1 MGLLFISHS
10 SADNDVALTFG
21 ARLRARGFE
30 ALFLD
35 FDPEQGIPAGRN
47 WEEELYVQLR
57 RADAVVFLASPDS
70 VASKW
75 CAVEV
80 SLSRSVGKPVFPIA
94 IRNTPRLP
102 TLADTQWIDLTGD
115 GDAAIERL
123 MRALRLAGLDPS
135 DSFVWDGTRPPY
147 PGLQAFA
154 PEDAAVFFGRG
165 SEVGRV
171 LELLHPTLERGSGRF
186 VAVVGPSGSGKSSL
200 VNAGVLP
207 RLAREQRQWTILPG
221 IVPGTRPIAHLA
233 RSLGVAFADSGEKR
247 GHAELVRTLTKGPDA
262 LVTLADQLCDLRD
275 TDAVLLVLDQAEEL
289 VTRAGPVERASF
301 FDLVDGS
308 LHDGS
313 PLWVLATVRSEFL
326 SGSSGDRKVA
336 EIIDDSIVIEP
347 LSRGRMP
354 EVIELPAQRGGVQFS
369 AGLVQRMIEDTIG
382 GDALPL
388 LAYTLLQLYERK
400 PPGGRISDEDY
411 DAVGGVI
418 GALQK
423 RADRVM
429 DDLERR
435 GKRQLALPV
444 LLKLATI
451 ERDGEP
457 TRRRVRRATLTETEN
472 GIVDAFLAARL
483 LKADGDGEEGTVE
496 VAHEALLRQW
506 RPLRDALEVSRQSIR
521 MRTEVERLAED
532 WERANRADSYLLRSE
547 RLQAAVD
554 WIDDP
559 AADADAREREFIDAS
574 RAFAARELQQAR
586 AEIRRLRRFRI
597 GLSCAVVLFLLAT
610 LVTSITLNQRNT
622 ALEQTRAAVEA
633 RSLALSEAQANERL
647 AISRQLAAEATSMAS
662 QQLSRSLLLSLAAL
676 KVADTAEA
684 EGALL
689 TGLESSKAGLAALT
703 TTLLTNGQPVTA
715 VGISPDG
722 RLVLT
727 ASGNDVRIWDGLRA
741 AFTLNAPTPV
751 TSLAISPDGRILAT
765 GGADGTTRFFDIA
778 TGQPIGRPLIGA
790 TDLITG
796 VTFTPD
802 GRLAVAGSLDGTV
815 RFWDVATERE
825 LGAPVPLGGQSGPT
839 ALAVSPDGKFLA
851 TGDQQGDVSLFD
863 IATHRLVGRD
873 LPVIASVVRLTFSP
887 DGTSLTAV
895 TATGQ
900 AVTWSVTP
908 FRRSG
913 DPLLITTSEISA
925 VAGDGEQLA
934 AGDIHGHI
942 VLWSYKSRWQ
952 LGTPVPLYKG
962 AVTSEVYSPDGSRLI
977 SGSDDGRVIV
987 WDVTLSSWKRVAC
1000 DIAGR
1005 NLTAAEWQQ
1014 FIGGTLPQAPLCPA
1028 TTSK

>member
-10 SADNDVALTFG
+10 SADNDAALAFG
-21 ARLRARGFE
+21 ARLRACGFE

-35 FDPEQGIPAGRN
+35 FDPEHGIPAGRN

-70 VASKW
+70 VASNW

-80 SLSRSVGKPVFPIA
+80 SLSRSVGKPVFPIK
-94 IRNTPRLP
+94 IRNTPQLP
-102 TLADTQWIDLTGD
+102 ILADTQWIDLTGD
-115 GDAAIERL
+115 GDAAIEQL
-123 MRALRLAGLDPS
+123 VRALRLAGLDPS
-135 DSFVWDGTRPPY
+135 DSFAWDGTRSPY

-154 PEDAAVFFGRG
+154 PEDAPVFFGRRT
-165 SEVGRV
+165 EVGRV

-221 IVPGTRPIAHLA
+221 IVPGTRPTAHLA
-233 RSLGVAFADSGEKR
+233 RSLGVAFADSGEER
-247 GHAELVRTLTKGPDA
+247 GHAELVQTLTEDPDA
-262 LVTLADQLCDLRD
+262 LVTLAHELCDLRD
-275 TDAVLLVLDQAEEL
+275 TDALLLVLDQAEEL
-289 VTRAGPVERASF
+289 ITRAGPAERASF

-336 EIIDDSIVIEP
+336 EIIDDSLVIEP
-347 LSRGRMP
+347 LSRGRMA
-354 EVIELPAQRGGVQFS
+354 EVIELPAQRGGIQFS
-369 AGLVQRMIEDTIG
+369 AGLAQRMIEDTVG

-400 PPGGRISDEDY
+400 PSGGRISDEDY

-435 GKRQLALPV
+435 GRRELALPV

-451 ERDGEP
+451 ERDGES

-472 GIVDAFLAARL
+472 GIIDAFLAARL
-483 LKADGDGEEGTVE
+483 LTADGDGGEATVE

-532 WERANRADSYLLRSE
+532 WERANRADSYLLRGE
-547 RLQAAVD
+547 RLQAVID

-559 AADADAREREFIDAS
+559 AADADAPEREFINAS

-597 GLSCAVVLFLLAT
+597 GLSCAVALLILAT
-610 LVTSITLNQRNT
+610 LMSVIALAQRNN
-622 ALEQTRAAVEA
+622 ALR
-633 RSLALSEAQANERL
+633 EAQANERV
-647 AISRQLAAEATSMAS
+647 AQANERVAQANERVAFSRQLAAEATSMVG

-689 TGLESSKAGLAALT
+689 TGLESSKAGMAALT
-703 TTLLTNGQPVTA
+703 STLLTNGPPVSA
-715 VGISPDG
+715 IGISPDG
-722 RLVLT
+722 QQVLV
-727 ASGNDVRIWDGLRA
+727 ASGRYVRIWDGLRV
-741 AFTLNAPTPV
+741 AFRLVAPATV
-751 TSLAISPDGRILAT
+751 TSLAISPSGPFLAT
-765 GGADGTTRFFDIA
+765 GSEDGTTRFWDIV
-778 TGQPIGRPLIGA
+778 TGKQFGVPLIGA
-790 TDLITG
+790 TGPIVG
-796 VTFTPD
+796 VAFTPD
-802 GRLAVAGSLDGTV
+802 GSRAVAASLDGTV
-815 RFWDVATERE
+815 RIWNVATRRE
-825 LGAPVPLGGQSGPT
+825 LGEAFLPGSQSGFT
-839 ALAVSPDGKFLA
+839 AVAVSPDGKVLA
-851 TGDQQGDVSLFD
+851 TGDQQGDVDLFD
-863 IATHRLVGRD
+863 IATNRLIGIDR
-873 LPVIASVVRLTFSP
+873 PIPARVVELTFSP

-895 TATGQ
+895 SVTGQ
-900 AVTWSVTP
+900 AVTLSVTP
-908 FRRSG
+908 FTRSG
-913 DPLLITTSEISA
+913 DPLLITTSPISA

-934 AGDIHGHI
+934 AGDFHGHI
-942 VLWSYKSRWQ
+942 VLWSYTSRWQ
-952 LGTPVPLYKG
+952 LGTAVPLYNS
-962 AVTSEVYSPDGSRLI
+962 AVTTEVYSPDGSTLI
-977 SGSDDGRVIV
+977 SGSADGQVV
-987 WDVTLSSWKRVAC
+987 LWDLRLSSWKRVAC

-1005 NLTAAEWQQ
+1005 NLTTAEWQQ
-1014 FIGGTLPQAPLCPA
+1014 FIRGALPYAPLCPA
-1028 TTSK
+1028 TSSR

>member
-1 MGLLFISHS
+1 MSLLFISHS
-10 SADNDVALTFG
+10 SADNDAARAFG
-21 ARLRARGFE
+21 ARLRACGFE

-35 FDPEQGIPAGRN
+35 FDPEHGIPAGRK

-80 SLSRSVGKPVFPIA
+80 SLCRSVGRPVFPIA
-94 IRNTPRLP
+94 IRDTPRLP
-102 TLADTQWIDLTGD
+102 ILADTQWIDFTGD

-135 DSFVWDGTRPPY
+135 DSFVWDGTRSPY

-207 RLAREQRQWTILPG
+207 RLAREQRKWAILPG
-221 IVPGTRPIAHLA
+221 IVPGTRPTAHLA
-233 RSLGVAFADSGEKR
+233 RSLGIAFAESGEKR
-247 GHAELVRTLTKGPDA
+247 SHAELVQTLTQGPDA
-262 LVTLADQLCDLRD
+262 LVTLVDELCDLRD

-289 VTRAGPVERASF
+289 ITRAGPVERASF

-308 LHDGS
+308 LHDDS

-326 SGSSGDRKVA
+326 SGSSDDRKVA

-354 EVIELPAQRGGVQFS
+354 EVIELPAQRGGVQFA
-369 AGLVQRMIEDTIG
+369 AGLVQRMIEDTVG

-400 PPGGRISDEDY
+400 PPGGRISNGDY

-429 DDLERR
+429 DDLGRR
-435 GKRQLALPV
+435 GKRELALPV

-457 TRRRVRRATLTETEN
+457 TRRRMRRATLNEAEN

-483 LKADGDGEEGTVE
+483 LKTDGDGEEATVE

-506 RPLRDALEVSRQSIR
+506 RPLRDALEISRQSIR

-532 WERANRADSYLLRSE
+532 WERANRADSYLLRGE

-554 WIDDP
+554 WTDDP
-559 AADADAREREFIDAS
+559 AADADAPEREFIDAS
-574 RAFAARELQQAR
+574 RAFAARELQQAK

-597 GLSCAVVLFLLAT
+597 GLSCAVALMVLT
-610 LVTSITLNQRNT
+610 TITASAAVVQRSA
-622 ALEQTRAAVEA
+622 ALKETRAALVQ
-633 RSLALSEAQANERL
+633 RGIALSDARASTRL
-647 AISRQLAAEATSMAS
+647 AISRQLAAVATSMTN

-689 TGLESSKAGLAALT
+689 TELESSKAGLAALT
-703 TTLLTNGQPVTA
+703 RTLLARGSPVTA

-722 RLVLT
+722 RLVLA
-727 ASGNDVRIWDGLRA
+727 ASGNQVRIWEGLRV
-741 AFTLNAPTPV
+741 AFTLGVPTTV
-751 TSLAISPDGRILAT
+751 ASLAISPDGRILAA
-765 GGADGTTRFFDIA
+765 GGDDGTTRFWDIA
-778 TGQPIGRPLIGA
+778 TGKQIGLALTGA
-790 TDLITG
+790 TAPITG

-802 GRLAVAGSLDGTV
+802 GKLAVAGSLDGTV
-815 RFWDVATERE
+815 RLWDVARRAEF
-825 LGAPVPLGGQSGPT
+825 GAPVILGGQPT

-851 TGDQQGDVSLFD
+851 TGDQQGNVDLFD
-863 IATHRLVGRD
+863 IATHRLVGTGR
-873 LPVIASVVRLTFSP
+873 PTPASIVKLAFSP

-895 TATGQ
+895 TSTGQ

-913 DPLLITTSEISA
+913 LPLLITTSKISA

-934 AGDIHGHI
+934 VGDIHGRI
-942 VLWSYKSRWQ
+942 VLWSYTSRWQ
-952 LGTPVPLYKG
+952 LGTAVPLYKG
-962 AVTSEVYSPDGSRLI
+962 EVTSEAYSPDGSRLI
-977 SGSDDGRVIV
+977 SGSTDGRAIV
-987 WDVTLSSWKRVAC
+987 WDLTLSSWKRVAC
-1000 DIAGR
+1000 DIAAR

-1014 FIGGTLPQAPLCPA
+1014 FIGRALPYAPLCPT
-1028 TTSK
+1028 TTS

>member
-10 SADNDVALTFG
+10 SADNDAALAFG

-35 FDPEQGIPAGRN
+35 FDPEHGIPAGRN
-47 WEEELYVQLR
+47 WEQELYVQLR
-57 RADAVVFLASPDS
+57 RTDAVVFLASPDS

-102 TLADTQWIDLTGD
+102 ILADTQWIDFAGD

-135 DSFVWDGTRPPY
+135 DSFVWDGTRSPY
-147 PGLQAFA
+147 PGLNAFA

-221 IVPGTRPIAHLA
+221 IVPGTRPTAHLA
-233 RSLGVAFADSGEKR
+233 RSLGIAFADSGEKR
-247 GHAELVRTLTKGPDA
+247 GHAELVQTLTEGPDA
-262 LVTLADQLCDLRD
+262 LVTLADELCDLRD
-275 TDAVLLVLDQAEEL
+275 TDALLLVLDQAEEL
-289 VTRAGPVERASF
+289 ITRTGPAERASF

-326 SGSSGDRKVA
+326 SGSSSDRKIA

-354 EVIELPAQRGGVQFS
+354 EVIELPAQRGGIQFA
-369 AGLVQRMIEDTIG
+369 AGLVQRMMEDTVR

-400 PPGGRISDEDY
+400 PTGGRISHEDY

-418 GALQK
+418 GALQR

-435 GKRQLALPV
+435 GRRKLALPV
-444 LLKLATI
+444 LLKLVTI

-457 TRRRVRRATLTETEN
+457 TRRRARRATLSKTEN

-483 LKADGDGEEGTVE
+483 LKADGDGEEATVE

-521 MRTEVERLAED
+521 MRTEVERLSED
-532 WERANRADSYLLRSE
+532 WERADRADSYLLRGE

-559 AADADAREREFIDAS
+559 ATDAGAPEREFIDAS
-574 RAFAARELQQAR
+574 RAAESTLRAATQLGEKYNYALAILPEL
-586 AEIRRLRRFRI
+586 IRGVNSVLLAPDADALRSAVLELEYMTCFHAAHLYYRLDLRSVIWHEENGRLRRGKSVGAWVGGYPELDPLRESRLCE
-597 GLSCAVVLFLLAT
+597 GPLRNAEDVWVDDPAAAEHAETVALGPGDKSYPSFLLASMLAGSRNYGLLQLEASGT
-610 LVTSITLNQRNT
+610 PPLN
-622 ALEQTRAAVEA
+622 AEDVEVV
-633 RSLALSEAQANERL
+633 SRL
-647 AISRQLAAEATSMAS
+647 AAMLAS
-662 QQLSRSLLLSLAAL
+662 
-676 KVADTAEA
+676 
-684 EGALL
+684 
-689 TGLESSKAGLAALT
+689 GLA
-703 TTLLTNGQPVTA
+703 
-715 VGISPDG
+715 
-722 RLVLT
+722 VL
-727 ASGNDVRIWDGLRA
+727 AQRRA
-741 AFTLNAPTPV
+741 
-751 TSLAISPDGRILAT
+751 
-765 GGADGTTRFFDIA
+765 
-778 TGQPIGRPLIGA
+778 
-790 TDLITG
+790 
-796 VTFTPD
+796 
-802 GRLAVAGSLDGTV
+802 
-815 RFWDVATERE
+815 E
-825 LGAPVPLGGQSGPT
+825 
-839 ALAVSPDGKFLA
+839 
-851 TGDQQGDVSLFD
+851 
-863 IATHRLVGRD
+863 
-873 LPVIASVVRLTFSP
+873 
-887 DGTSLTAV
+887 
-895 TATGQ
+895 
-900 AVTWSVTP
+900 
-908 FRRSG
+908 
-913 DPLLITTSEISA
+913 
-925 VAGDGEQLA
+925 
-934 AGDIHGHI
+934 
-942 VLWSYKSRWQ
+942 
-952 LGTPVPLYKG
+952 
-962 AVTSEVYSPDGSRLI
+962 
-977 SGSDDGRVIV
+977 
-987 WDVTLSSWKRVAC
+987 
-1000 DIAGR
+1000 
-1005 NLTAAEWQQ
+1005 
-1014 FIGGTLPQAPLCPA
+1014 PA
-1028 TTSK
+1028 

>member
-10 SADNDVALTFG
+10 SADNEAALAFC

-35 FDPEQGIPAGRN
+35 FDPEHGVPAGRN

-80 SLSRSVGKPVFPIA
+80 SLCRSVGKPVFPIA
-94 IRNTPRLP
+94 IQNTPRLP
-102 TLADTQWIDLTGD
+102 ILGDTQWIDFTGD
-115 GDAAIERL
+115 GDAAAIERL
-123 MRALRLAGLDPS
+123 MRALRLAGLNPG
-135 DSFVWDGTRPPY
+135 DSFAWDGTRSPY

-165 SEVGRV
+165 SEVERV

-207 RLAREQRQWTILPG
+207 RLAREQGQWTILPG
-221 IVPGTRPIAHLA
+221 IVPGTRPTAYLA
-233 RSLGVAFADSGEKR
+233 RSLGIAFADSGGER
-247 GHAELVRTLTKGPDA
+247 GQAELVRTLTEGPDA
-262 LVTLADQLCDLRD
+262 LVSLANELCDLRD
-275 TDAVLLVLDQAEEL
+275 TDALLLVLDQAEEL
-289 VTRAGPVERASF
+289 ITRTGPAERASF

-308 LHDGS
+308 VHDGS

-326 SGSSGDRKVA
+326 SGSSSDRKVA

-347 LSRGRMP
+347 LSRSRMP
-354 EVIELPAQRGGVQFS
+354 EVIELPAQRGGIQFA
-369 AGLVQRMIEDTIG
+369 AGLGQRMIEDTVG

-388 LAYTLLQLYERK
+388 LAYTLLQLYERM
-400 PPGGRISDEDY
+400 PPSGRISHEDY
-411 DAVGGVI
+411 NAVGGVV
-418 GALQK
+418 GSLQR

-429 DDLERR
+429 DDLKRR
-435 GKRQLALPV
+435 GRGELALPV

-457 TRRRVRRATLTETEN
+457 TRRRVRRATLSQTEN
-472 GIVDAFLAARL
+472 AIVDAFLAARL
-483 LKADGDGEEGTVE
+483 LKADGDGEEATVE

-532 WERANRADSYLLRSE
+532 WERANRGDSYLLRGG

-559 AADADAREREFIDAS
+559 ATDADALEREFIDAS

-586 AEIRRLRRFRI
+586 AEIRRLRLFRL
-597 GLSCAVVLFLLAT
+597 GLSCAVALLVVA
-610 LVTSITLNQRNT
+610 SISAMVAVVQRGS
-622 ALEQTRAAVEA
+622 ALTERNH
-633 RSLALSEAQANERL
+633 ALREAQANERL
-647 AISRQLAAEATSMAS
+647 AISRQLAAEATSMTS

-689 TGLESSKAGLAALT
+689 TGLELSKAGLAALT
-703 TTLLTNGQPVTA
+703 RTLPTDRQPVSA
-715 VGISPDG
+715 VGTSPDG
-722 RLVLT
+722 RLVLA
-727 ASGNDVRIWDGLRA
+727 ASGNEVTVWNGLRLA
-741 AFTLNAPTPV
+741 TKLIALPTV
-751 TSLAISPDGRILAT
+751 TSLAISPDSRILAT
-765 GGADGTTRFFDIA
+765 GSDDGTTLFWDVVTR
-778 TGQPIGRPLIGA
+778 RLIGSPLTGA
-790 TDLITG
+790 AAAITG
-796 VTFTPD
+796 VTFTSN

-815 RFWDVATERE
+815 RFWSVVARKQVAAIS
-825 LGAPVPLGGQSGPT
+825 LGSQSVST
-839 ALAVSPDGKFLA
+839 ALTVSPDGKLLA
-851 TGDQQGDVSLFD
+851 TGDQQGNVDLFD
-863 IATHRLVGRD
+863 IATHQLVGKGQ
-873 LPVIASVVRLTFSP
+873 PIQASVVKLTFSS

-895 TATGQ
+895 TANGQ
-900 AVTWSVTP
+900 AVIWRVTP
-908 FRRSG
+908 FRQSG
-913 DPLLITTSEISA
+913 EPLLITTSKISA
-925 VAGDGEQLA
+925 VAGDGKQIA
-934 AGDIHGHI
+934 VGDIHGHI
-942 VLWSYKSRWQ
+942 VLWSYTSRWQ
-952 LGTPVPLYKG
+952 LGTAVPLYKG
-962 AVTSEVYSPDGSRLI
+962 AVTSEVYSPDGSRLV
-977 SGSDDGRVIV
+977 SGSADGQVIV
-987 WDVTLSSWKRVAC
+987 WDMTPSSWKRVAC
-1000 DIAGR
+1000 DIAAR

-1014 FIGGTLPQAPLCPA
+1014 FIGSTLPRAPLCPT
-1028 TTSK
+1028 TTS

>member
-10 SADNDVALTFG
+10 SADNDTALAFG

-35 FDPEQGIPAGRN
+35 LDPEQGIPAGRN

-80 SLSRSVGKPVFPIA
+80 SLSRSVGKPVFTIA
-94 IRNTPRLP
+94 IQNTPRLP
-102 TLADTQWIDLTGD
+102 ILADTQWIDIAGD
-115 GDAAIERL
+115 GDAAIDRL

-135 DSFVWDGTRPPY
+135 NSFAWDGTRSPY

-154 PEDAAVFFGRG
+154 PEDAAVFFGRA

-200 VNAGVLP
+200 INAGVLP
-207 RLAREQRQWTILPG
+207 RLAREQKQWTVLPR
-221 IVPGTRPIAHLA
+221 IVPGTRPTAHLA
-233 RSLGVAFADSGEKR
+233 RSLATAFARIGEER
-247 GHAELVRTLTKGPDA
+247 GHAELMQTMTEGPDA
-262 LVTLADQLCDLRD
+262 LVAHANELCDLRG
-275 TDAVLLVLDQAEEL
+275 TDALLLVLDQAEEL
-289 VTRAGPVERASF
+289 ITRAGPAERTSF

-326 SGSSGDRKVA
+326 SGSSSDRKVA

-354 EVIELPAQRGGVQFS
+354 EVIELPAQRGGVQFA

-400 PPGGRISDEDY
+400 PAGGRISHEDY

-418 GALQK
+418 GALER

-429 DDLERR
+429 DDLERH
-435 GKRQLALPV
+435 GKRELALPV
-444 LLKLATI
+444 LLKLVTI

-457 TRRRVRRATLTETEN
+457 TRRRVRRATLSETEN

-483 LKADGDGEEGTVE
+483 LKADGDGEEAMVE

-506 RPLRDALEVSRQSIR
+506 RPLAGALEVSRQSIR
-521 MRTEVERLAED
+521 MRTEVGRLAED
-532 WERANRADSYLLRSE
+532 WERANRADSYLLRGE

-559 AADADAREREFIDAS
+559 ATDADALEREFIDAS
-574 RAFAARELQQAR
+574 RAFADRELAQAR
-586 AEIRRLRRFRI
+586 AEIRRLRQTRMV
-597 GLSCAVVLFLLAT
+597 LSLLAALMVLLAIIAT
-610 LVTSITLNQRNT
+610 LVVIQRNKALVQRDSAIT
-622 ALEQTRAAVEA
+622 AA
-633 RSLALSEAQANERL
+633 RANERL
-647 AISRQLAAEATSMAS
+647 AVSRQLAAEATSMAS

-676 KVADTAEA
+676 KVADTVEA

-689 TGLESSKAGLAALT
+689 TGLESSKAGLTALT
-703 TTLLTNGQPVTA
+703 RTLLTSGPPVSA
-715 VGISPDG
+715 VGISPGG
-722 RLVLT
+722 RMVVA
-727 ASGNDVRIWDGLRA
+727 ASGKSVRIWEGPRV
-741 AFTLNAPTPV
+741 AFSLIAPTTV
-751 TSLAISPDGRILAT
+751 TSLAISPDGRRLAT
-765 GGADGTTRFFDIA
+765 GGLDGTTRFWDIV
-778 TGQPIGRPLIGA
+778 TDRQIGLPLIGA
-790 TDLITG
+790 HGPITG
-796 VTFTPD
+796 VAFTPD
-802 GRLAVAGSLDGTV
+802 GKLAIAGSLDGTV
-815 RFWDVATERE
+815 RLWDVATQRE
-825 LGAPVPLGGQSGPT
+825 LGAPITLHLQSEIT
-839 ALAVSPDGKFLA
+839 DLAVSPDGKVLA
-851 TGDQQGDVSLFD
+851 TGDQKGDIGLFD
-863 IATHRLVGRD
+863 IATHRFVGRD
-873 LPVIASVVRLTFSP
+873 QLIRASIVKLTFSP
-887 DGTSLTAV
+887 NGKSLTAV

-913 DPLLITTSEISA
+913 EPLLITTSEISA

-934 AGDIHGHI
+934 AGDIHGRI
-942 VLWSYKSRWQ
+942 VLWSYSNRWQ
-952 LGTPVPLYKG
+952 LGTAVPLYKG
-962 AVTSEVYSPDGSRLI
+962 PVTSEVYSPDGSRLI
-977 SGSDDGRVIV
+977 SGGADGRVIV

-1000 DIAGR
+1000 DIAAR

-1014 FIGGTLPQAPLCPA
+1014 FIRRTLPYAPLCPT
-1028 TTSK
+1028 TTS

>member
-10 SADNDVALTFG
+10 SADNDAALAFG
-21 ARLRARGFE
+21 ARLRARGFG

-35 FDPEQGIPAGRN
+35 FDPEQGIAAGRN

-80 SLSRSVGKPVFPIA
+80 CLSRSVGKPVFPVVIQD
-94 IRNTPRLP
+94 TPRLP
-102 TLADTQWIDLTGD
+102 ILADTQWIDFTSD

-123 MRALRLAGLDPS
+123 MRALRLAGLDPA
-135 DSFVWDGTRPPY
+135 DSFAWDGTRSPY

-154 PEDAAVFFGRG
+154 PEDAAVFFGRRP
-165 SEVGRV
+165 EVGRV

-207 RLAREQRQWTILPG
+207 RLAREQGQWTILPG
-221 IVPGTRPIAHLA
+221 IVPGTRPTAHLA
-233 RSLGVAFADSGEKR
+233 RSLGTAFAGSGEKR
-247 GHAELVRTLTKGPDA
+247 GHAELVRTLTKGPDS
-262 LVTLADQLCDLRD
+262 LVSLANELCDLRD
-275 TDAVLLVLDQAEEL
+275 TDALLLVLDQAEEL
-289 VTRAGPVERASF
+289 ITRAGPAERASF

-313 PLWVLATVRSEFL
+313 PLWVLATIRSEFL
-326 SGSSGDRKVA
+326 TGSSSDRKIA

-354 EVIELPAQRGGVQFS
+354 EVIELPAQRGGIQFA
-369 AGLVQRMIEDTIG
+369 AGLVQRMIEDTAG

-388 LAYTLLQLYERK
+388 LAYTLLQLYERM
-400 PPGGRISDEDY
+400 PPSGRIRREDY
-411 DAVGGVI
+411 DAVGGVV
-418 GALQK
+418 GALQM

-429 DDLERR
+429 DDLGRR
-435 GKRQLALPV
+435 GQGELALPV

-457 TRRRVRRATLTETEN
+457 TRRRVRRATLSQTEN
-472 GIVDAFLAARL
+472 AIADAFLSARL
-483 LKADGDGEEGTVE
+483 LKTDGDGEEATLE

-532 WERANRADSYLLRSE
+532 WERANRADSYLLRGE

-559 AADADAREREFIDAS
+559 ATDADALEREFIDAS

-597 GLSCAVVLFLLAT
+597 GLSCAVALLVVAT
-610 LVTSITLNQRNT
+610 LVSGIAFLERNA
-622 ALEQTRAAVEA
+622 ALKETRAAVQA
-633 RSLALSEAQANERL
+633 RSVALREAQANERL
-647 AISRQLAAEATSMAS
+647 AVSRQLAAEATSMTS

-703 TTLLTNGQPVTA
+703 TTLLANGPPVSA
-715 VGISPDG
+715 VGISPNG

-727 ASGNDVRIWDGLRA
+727 ASGNYVRIWDGLRVA
-741 AFTLNAPTPV
+741 ATFVAPTTV
-751 TSLAISPDGRILAT
+751 TSLAISPNGRILAT
-765 GGADGTTRFFDIA
+765 GGDDGTTRFFDIA
-778 TGQPIGRPLIGA
+778 TGHPIGRPLIGA
-790 TDLITG
+790 TAPITG
-796 VTFTPD
+796 VTFTSD
-802 GRLAVAGSLDGTV
+802 GRLAVVGSLDGTV
-815 RFWDVATERE
+815 RFWGVAAQRE
-825 LGAPVPLGGQSGPT
+825 IAAVHPGGQSVST

-851 TGDQQGDVSLFD
+851 TGDQQGDVDLFD
-863 IATHRLVGRD
+863 IATQRRVGIGQ
-873 LPVIASVVRLTFSP
+873 PIPASVVKLTFSP

-895 TATGQ
+895 AATGQ
-900 AVTWSVTP
+900 AVT
-908 FRRSG
+908 
-913 DPLLITTSEISA
+913 
-925 VAGDGEQLA
+925 
-934 AGDIHGHI
+934 
-942 VLWSYKSRWQ
+942 
-952 LGTPVPLYKG
+952 
-962 AVTSEVYSPDGSRLI
+962 
-977 SGSDDGRVIV
+977 
-987 WDVTLSSWKRVAC
+987 
-1000 DIAGR
+1000 
-1005 NLTAAEWQQ
+1005 
-1014 FIGGTLPQAPLCPA
+1014 
-1028 TTSK
+1028 